1 MHLYCILYFGTV
13 LSETRLTHGHPDGY
27 THNARRP
34 HHTQTTHRPHT
45 DHTHLA
51 SGILNTAS
59 MSLPLPL
66 LMPPKHILS
75 LPALTRRSVSLRDI
89 SGIRKLGCARRLC
102 LSFFIYVL
110 TLTMSE
116 TIYAKWPCART
127 VGRMPNGQV
136 PVVPC
141 TRLPC
146 CSSPATAQRERR
158 LPPGPQRRRLRRS
171 THQGTHPAVQSIQ
184 QPWLLTRIPPETLS
198 EGTAVPSHY
207 KRSVLARPPGTGA
220 PVPSARQT
228 PVRVSASLSP
238 RRRPGW
244 TSGRLLWPSFTQP
257 TH

>member
-102 LSFFIYVL
+102 LSFFYLRFDAHYVRDDICQ
-110 TLTMSE
+110 MAVCPDRRP
-116 TIYAKWPCART
+116 YAKRASARCSVYPSAMLLLASNGAAGAET
-127 VGRMPNGQV
+127 TPRPSTPSLKTLHSSRHSPRSAIDPTAMATHSDPSGNAVGGN
-136 PVVPC
+136 
-141 TRLPC
+141 
-146 CSSPATAQRERR
+146 
-158 LPPGPQRRRLRRS
+158 RRS
-171 THQGTHPAVQSIQ
+171 ESLQALCLGASTRHRCTGT
-184 QPWLLTRIPPETLS
+184 E
-198 EGTAVPSHY
+198 
-207 KRSVLARPPGTGA
+207 
-220 PVPSARQT
+220 RQT
-228 PVRVSASLSP
+228 D
-238 RRRPGW
+238 
-244 TSGRLLWPSFTQP
+244 TSTS
-257 TH
+257 